1 MENTKMTLPAGCF
14 WHVATEKDNLETFQT
29 TRTLNRWE
37 TEKLHLTNGPREA
50 KDTYSSSSLCKVLRA
65 LKTET
70 QVLAQ
75 TWCDKIVHN
84 EIYDLKEDIDLDLED
99 LPAEERVATIRLT
112 AYTSLNVSMRPGEG
126 FYQSLVCELPIGD
139 SYLTFGDSYLTFV
152 IQPVTYCPGEI
163 AYDPEYKILRKLNL
177 AAEKLAY
184 EAKKQS

>member
-1 MENTKMTLPAGCF
+1 MKNTKMTLPTGCF
-14 WHVATEKDNLETFQT
+14 WHVATEKDNLETFRT

-37 TEKLHLTNGPREA
+37 SEKLHLTNGPREA
-50 KDTYSSSSLCKVLRA
+50 KDTYSSSSLCKVLSA

-75 TWCDKIVHN
+75 NWCDKIVHN

-139 SYLTFGDSYLTFV
+139 SYLTFV
-152 IQPVTYCPGEI
+152 MQPVTYCPGEI
-163 AYDPEYKILRKLNL
+163 TYDPEYKILRKLNL
-177 AAEKLAY
+177 ATEKLAY